1 MPNIL
6 LIEDDKRLRVQLT
19 NFLESYG
26 HDVNKLEKFDNET
39 VLNNLSNH
47 QLVLLDLTL
56 PDNDGLSICREI
68 RKQSN
73 IPIIIITS
81 KNSDFDEIM
90 SINLGADDFLS
101 KPINTH
107 VLLARIDA
115 IFRRSVSQEIS
126 EFILND
132 LVFNEKKGFIAF
144 KDKQVE
150 LTRNEIKLLALL
162 MRNKD
167 QITSRDDL
175 MNELWQSDE
184 FVDENTLT
192 VNINR
197 LRKKIESIGLFDYI
211 KTKRGIG
218 YYL

>member
-1 MPNIL
+1 